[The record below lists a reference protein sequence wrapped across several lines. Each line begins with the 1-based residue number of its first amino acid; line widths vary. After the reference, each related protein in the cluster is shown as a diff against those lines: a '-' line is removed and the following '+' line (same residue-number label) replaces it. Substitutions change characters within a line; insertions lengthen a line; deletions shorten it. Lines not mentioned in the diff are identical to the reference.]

1 MAHPYIITRRILF
14 SLSLSLFKEVFLASF
29 FVVLYL
35 CVYCLFDFH
44 DLFLNYVL
52 LFAYSWLLRQLFRS
66 YVSDACLFI
75 VLFSYDLMTYAMP
88 GVHSMLLF
96 FYHLFLRDVFHR
108 VVHRPFYE
116 FYFFL
121 CYAMFSYLIANV
133 LLYVCDYSMNH
144 YLLYTLN

>member
-1 MAHPYIITRRILF
+1 MAHTYLITRRILF

-35 CVYCLFDFH
+35 CLYCLFDFH
-44 DLFLNYVL
+44 DLFNYVL

-96 FYHLFLRDVFHR
+96 STIFSCEMFFIELFIAHFMS
-108 VVHRPFYE
+108 FI
-116 FYFFL
+116 
-121 CYAMFSYLIANV
+121 FSYATRCSHI
-133 LLYVCDYSMNH
+133 
-144 YLLYTLN
+144 YLPTYCCMSVITL